1 MSRKSPSSSSL
12 AAQQAAKRAK
22 RTKVVNIVVFT
33 FVFTIAWLP
42 LVLSVAGTGAVDSLT
57 FSLYNPYDYPGSGC
71 SRFRE
76 VLQGTTVQIRGVNQ
90 PLEVMPVISSLSVV
104 NGINRNSV
112 LCVLGPSSPFSV
124 IEVSSLIDF
133 FDRGCCLVIADD
145 FGSGNQILDYLA
157 LMIPNFPSQFTPV
170 GKASLVRFDNRLL
183 LDSSSN
189 DGGKPL
195 LPTIT
200 SFTAAGSTVFR
211 STRRVVMN
219 YATGITGVIQNFTPM
234 ALSSTNSWLTSDWNN
249 PAYDPDRP
257 DAYGGDTAGPFTLVG
272 MMGIGRGILT
282 LISDPSLFIN
292 DMIIRSDNAV
302 FAQELF
308 TFLAEYSNSS
318 TVIVD
323 HHHLNWPPS
332 APVLY
337 VGLMLGQVTYVSANW
352 LLAPLA
358 PLLVLWMVRRYLP
371 YARPGKTAP
380 REVYRLRGQTLFT
393 KTLHDYTHNQR
404 YDEAIRIVYGRLK
417 QDLVRRHSLHAFDVP
432 QLLATVT
439 RSRQPSDL
447 TVLNADF
454 QALEDATRQP
464 RRIDRDKFLDL
475 FFKVARIRENIG

>member
-1 MSRKSPSSSSL
+1 
-12 AAQQAAKRAK
+12 
-22 RTKVVNIVVFT
+22 
-33 FVFTIAWLP
+33 
-42 LVLSVAGTGAVDSLT
+42 VLSIAGTGAVDSLA
-57 FSLYNPYDYPGSGC
+57 FSLYNPYDYPGNGC

-76 VLQGTTVQIRGVNQ
+76 VLESSTVQIQGVNRQ
-90 PLEVMPVISSLSVV
+90 LAVMPLISSLSVV
-104 NGINRNSV
+104 DGINTNSV
-112 LCVLGPSSPFSV
+112 LCVLGPSSPFSI
-124 IEVSSLIDF
+124 IETSSLIDF
-133 FDRGCCLVIADD
+133 FDRGCCMVIADD

-157 LMIPNFPSQFTPV
+157 LMVPGFPTQFI
-170 GKASLVRFDNRLL
+170 LVSKVSAIRFDNRLL

-200 SFTAAGSTVFR
+200 SFTGFGSTIFR
-211 STRRVVMN
+211 NTRRVIMN
-219 YATGITGVIQNFTPM
+219 YATGITGSAQNFTPL
-234 ALSSTNSWLTSDWNN
+234 AVSSTNSWLTSDWNN
-249 PAYDPDRP
+249 PAYDPNRQ
-257 DAYGGDTAGPFTLVG
+257 DAYGGDKSGPFTLVG
-272 MMGIGRGILT
+272 MMGIGRGILV
-282 LISDPSLFIN
+282 LISDPSIFIN
-292 DMIIRSDNAV
+292 DMIIRGDNAL

-308 TFLAEYSNSS
+308 TFLAQYSNTS

-371 YARPGKTAP
+371 FARPGKTAP

-393 KTLHDYTHNQR
+393 KTLYDYIHNQR

-417 QDLVRRHSLHAFDVP
+417 RDLVRQHGLHAFDVP
-432 QLLATVT
+432 QLIAAVSRT
-439 RSRQPSDL
+439 RQPSDL
-447 TVLNADF
+447 AILNADF
-454 QALEDATRQP
+454 QALEDATQQP

-475 FFKVARIRENIG
+475 FFKVTRIRESIG

>member
-1 MSRKSPSSSSL
+1 MSPKSRSSSSL
-12 AAQQAAKRAK
+12 AAQQSAKSKK
-22 RTKVVNIVVFT
+22 RSKVVNIIVFG

-42 LVLSVAGTGAVDSLT
+42 LVLSVAGTGVVDSLA
-57 FSLYNPYDYPGSGC
+57 FSLYNPYDYPGNGC
-71 SRFRE
+71 SRLRE
-76 VLQGTTVQIRGVNQ
+76 VLEDTTVQIHGENRQ
-90 PLEVMPVISSLSVV
+90 LEVMPLISSLSVV
-104 NGINRNSV
+104 NGINTNSV
-112 LCVLGPSSPFSV
+112 LCVLGPSLPFSI
-124 IEVSSLIDF
+124 IETSSLIDF
-133 FDRGCCLVIADD
+133 FDRGCSMVIADD

-157 LMIPNFPSQFTPV
+157 LMIRDFPSQFILV
-170 GKASLVRFDNRLL
+170 GKVSAIRFDNRLL

-195 LPTIT
+195 LPAITGFTGPGGTI
-200 SFTAAGSTVFR
+200 FR
-211 STRRVVMN
+211 NTRRVVMN
-219 YATGITGVIQNFTPM
+219 YATGITGVAQNFTPLAM
-234 ALSSTNSWLTSDWNN
+234 SSTNSWLTSDWNN

-257 DAYGGDTAGPFTLVG
+257 DAYGGDRSGPFTLVG
-272 MMGIGRGILT
+272 MIGIGRGILV

-292 DMIIRSDNAV
+292 DMIIRGDNAI

-308 TFLAEYSNSS
+308 AFLAQHSNTSA
-318 TVIVD
+318 VIVD

-371 YARPGKTAP
+371 FARPEKTAP

-393 KTLHDYTHNQR
+393 KTLYDYIHNQR

-417 QDLVRRHSLHAFDVP
+417 RDLVRRHSLHAFDVP
-432 QLLATVT
+432 QLIATVSRT
-439 RSRQPSDL
+439 RQPPDL
-447 TVLNADF
+447 AILNADF
-454 QALEDATRQP
+454 QALEEATRQP

-475 FFKVARIRENIG
+475 FFKITRIRENIG